1 MEMEKFNPL
10 EQEVIKWIVN
20 QSIASMTNFDV
31 IICRKF
37 FNNIYKLAFVYGKLS
52 GKEQAILLVKKCD
65 EEMMKVRISQFL
77 QVVSLLKHLKNEG
90 LTNLLLDNVT
100 TNDDF
105 LSILHD

>member
-52 GKEQAILLVKKCD
+52 GKLMMIFLVFFMMNGKFQVFMEILVC
-65 EEMMKVRISQFL
+65 
-77 QVVSLLKHLKNEG
+77 
-90 LTNLLLDNVT
+90 
-100 TNDDF
+100 
-105 LSILHD
+105 

>member
-37 FNNIYKLAFVYGKLS
+37 FNNIP
-52 GKEQAILLVKKCD
+52 
-65 EEMMKVRISQFL
+65 
-77 QVVSLLKHLKNEG
+77 
-90 LTNLLLDNVT
+90 
-100 TNDDF
+100 
-105 LSILHD
+105 